1 MVTKTKASAH
11 ATEKDDNTSFDIDDN
26 AFELLAEIGRRK
38 PDDPERAR
46 IRDKA
51 IAAYTPLARRV
62 AVRFQKRGE
71 ELDDLTQVA
80 LIGLIKAVDRFDT
93 DRGVHFV
100 HYAVPTML
108 GELKRHFRDRG
119 WTVRVNRG
127 LQELHLRIAKAV
139 PLLSQQLQRT
149 PQAADIAEY
158 LGVDEEEV
166 LQGMQCAGAY
176 APRSLNDVVPGSD
189 DTELGEL
196 VGEADRQLELVPDRM
211 ALREVVGRLDER
223 ERQILKLRFM
233 DNLTQSEIATMIGVS
248 QMHVSRLLARA
259 FSQLREMLLAEE

>member
-11 ATEKDDNTSFDIDDN
+11 ATEKDDTSFDIDDN
-26 AFELLAEIGRRK
+26 AFELLTEMGRRK

-46 IRDKA
+46 LRDDA

-80 LIGLIKAVDRFDT
+80 LIGLIKAVDRFDA

-127 LQELHLRIAKAV
+127 LQELHLRIA
-139 PLLSQQLQRT
+139 
-149 PQAADIAEY
+149 
-158 LGVDEEEV
+158 
-166 LQGMQCAGAY
+166 
-176 APRSLNDVVPGSD
+176 
-189 DTELGEL
+189 
-196 VGEADRQLELVPDRM
+196 
-211 ALREVVGRLDER
+211 
-223 ERQILKLRFM
+223 
-233 DNLTQSEIATMIGVS
+233 
-248 QMHVSRLLARA
+248 
-259 FSQLREMLLAEE
+259 

>member
-1 MVTKTKASAH
+1 MVTKTSTLVEAGGKEEHSL
-11 ATEKDDNTSFDIDDN
+11 EIDDS
-26 AFELLAEIGRRK
+26 AFEKLMEMAQCE
-38 PDDPERAR
+38 PDAPERVR
-46 IRDKA
+46 LREEA
-51 IAAYTPLARRV
+51 IEAYSPLARRV
-62 AVRFQKRGE
+62 AVRFQRRGE
-71 ELDDLTQVA
+71 DLDDLMQVA
-80 LIGLIKAVDRFDT
+80 LIGLIKAVDRFDSE
-93 DRGVHFV
+93 RGVHFV

-139 PLLSQQLQRT
+139 PQLSQDLQRT
-149 PQAADIAEY
+149 PSAADVAEY
-158 LGVDEEEV
+158 LGVEESAV

-196 VGEADRQLELVPDRM
+196 VGAQDHQLELVPDRM
-211 ALREVVGRLDER
+211 ALREVVGRLPER

-233 DNLTQSEIATMIGVS
+233 DNLTQSEIATLIGVS

-259 FSQLREMLLAEE
+259 FAQLREMLLAED